1 MSLHSHGNQVPVLKA
16 GNAAYGTLRFLAV
29 TPKLQLQSQFVP
41 REPASL
47 LASQP
52 GEPGVRK
59 AE

>member
-1 MSLHSHGNQVPVLKA
+1 MSLHSHRNQVPVLKA
-16 GNAAYGTLRFLAV
+16 ENAAYGTLRFLAV

-52 GEPGVRK
+52 GEPGV
-59 AE
+59 